1 MRRSKGGP
9 IMNKAYAVAIALVAG
24 IGIGGMGV
32 QTLHAQA
39 KPPAYTVGEIDVK
52 DEAGFSKEYLPKVQ
66 GLIKEMGG
74 KYLAAGKAKGYG
86 GEPPKS
92 RIAILQWESIDQ
104 AEKYLSSEKLQEI
117 RKIGQKYAS
126 FRNYAIEGVSQ

>member
-1 MRRSKGGP
+1 MK
-9 IMNKAYAVAIALVAG
+9 KAYAIAIALVTG

-52 DEAGFSKEYLPKVQ
+52 DEAGFTKEYLPKVQ

-86 GEPPKS
+86 GDPPKS
-92 RIAILQWESIDQ
+92 RIVVLQWASMDQ
-104 AEKYLSSEKLQEI
+104 ADQYLTSDKLKEF
-117 RKIGQKYAS
+117 RKIGEKYAS

>member
-1 MRRSKGGP
+1 MK
-9 IMNKAYAVAIALVAG
+9 KAYAIAIALVTG

-52 DEAGFSKEYLPKVQ
+52 DEAGFTKEYLPKVQ

-74 KYLAAGKAKGYG
+74 KYLAGGKAKGYG
-86 GEPPKS
+86 GDPPKS
-92 RIAILQWESIDQ
+92 RIVILQWASMDQ
-104 AEKYLSSEKLQEI
+104 ADQYLTSDKLKEF
-117 RKIGQKYAS
+117 RKIGEKYAS

>member
-1 MRRSKGGP
+1 MK
-9 IMNKAYAVAIALVAG
+9 KAYAIAIALVTG

-52 DEAGFSKEYLPKVQ
+52 DEAGFTKEYLPKVQ

-86 GEPPKS
+86 GDPPKS
-92 RIAILQWESIDQ
+92 RIVILQWASMDQ
-104 AEKYLSSEKLQEI
+104 ADQYLTSDKLKEF
-117 RKIGQKYAS
+117 RKIGEKYAS